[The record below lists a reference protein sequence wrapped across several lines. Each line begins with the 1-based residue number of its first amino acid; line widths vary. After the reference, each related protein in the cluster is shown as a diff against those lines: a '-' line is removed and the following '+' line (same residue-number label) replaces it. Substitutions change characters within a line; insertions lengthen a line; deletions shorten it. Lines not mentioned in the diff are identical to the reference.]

1 MDYIILIFTIIL
13 LFCICKR
20 FNNVEKFS
28 QLNFSNNLRN
38 NIQRPRNQERTIDN
52 FEIKKNKLKKKDKFE
67 IGCNTDDDCNVVNG
81 DGKNI
86 CKSDHKCYCVV
97 GTGDFCQL
105 GSTNFKNPKAMTP
118 EELKSFK
125 ENYSKEKFSLQ
136 DYKNWLLLH
145 KDNPK
150 ELSQDHLSNLNN
162 INKLK
167 EKDIPRSKI
176 SPPETAADY
185 FNKMY
190 QNNMEMILEPL
201 NSDTA
206 GIVIAS
212 NFSDYSEF
220 IPPQDIS
227 NYVIKNTD
235 YKHEPISIDQCYMK
249 INK

>member
-1 MDYIILIFTIIL
+1 MDYIILILVFIL
-13 LFCICKR
+13 LFFIFRR
-20 FNNVEKFS
+20 FNNIESFTQNKEIPK
-28 QLNFSNNLRN
+28 
-38 NIQRPRNQERTIDN
+38 NISKKENIKN
-52 FEIKKNKLKKKDKFE
+52 IEIKNNRMVKKEHFE
-67 IGCNTDDDCNVVNG
+67 IGCNTDDDCNIVNG
-81 DGKNI
+81 GGKNI
-86 CKSDHKCYCVV
+86 CKSDHKCYCIV

-105 GSTNFKNPKAMTP
+105 GSTNFKNPEAMTL

-145 KDNPK
+145 KENQK
-150 ELSQDHLSNLNN
+150 ELSQDHLNNLKN

-190 QNNMEMILEPL
+190 KENLEMIIEPL

-206 GIVIAS
+206 GIVLAS

-220 IPPQDIS
+220 IPPKDIT

-235 YKHEPISIDQCYMK
+235 YKQSPISVDQCFMK
-249 INK
+249 ITK

>member
-1 MDYIILIFTIIL
+1 MDYIILILVFLL
-13 LFCICKR
+13 LFFIHNHTKKVES
-20 FNNVEKFS
+20 FTQPKKMQAVESKKIINQSHNN
-28 QLNFSNNLRN
+28 SNNL
-38 NIQRPRNQERTIDN
+38 T
-52 FEIKKNKLKKKDKFE
+52 FE
-67 IGCNTDDDCNVVNG
+67 IGCNTDDDCNIVNG

-86 CKSDHKCYCVV
+86 CKSNHKCYCIV

-105 GSTNFKNPKAMTP
+105 GSSNFKNPHAMTG

-125 ENYSKEKFSLQ
+125 ENYDKDKFTLQ
-136 DYKNWLLLH
+136 DYKNWLLLY
-145 KDNPK
+145 KNNQK
-150 ELSQDHLSNLNN
+150 ELSQDHLNNLRN

-190 QNNMEMILEPL
+190 KQNMEAIIEPL

-212 NFSDYSEF
+212 NFTDYSEF

-235 YKHEPISIDQCYMK
+235 YKLPPISVDQCFMK
-249 INK
+249 ITK